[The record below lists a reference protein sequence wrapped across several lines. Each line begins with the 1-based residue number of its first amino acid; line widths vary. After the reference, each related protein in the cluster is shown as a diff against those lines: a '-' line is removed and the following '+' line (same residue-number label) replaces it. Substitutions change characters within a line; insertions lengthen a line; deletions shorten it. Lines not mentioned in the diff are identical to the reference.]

1 MNVLAQD
8 IHATFVINCLSS
20 RLSYEAVS
28 RPYLGILNVIMMLV
42 GFRVKIPS
50 LTARRSCLLGVHE
63 LSGVVAHKLS
73 G

>member
-42 GFRVKIPS
+42 GFRVKIP
-50 LTARRSCLLGVHE
+50 LVRSFPK
-63 LSGVVAHKLS
+63 KLCS
-73 G
+73 EEG